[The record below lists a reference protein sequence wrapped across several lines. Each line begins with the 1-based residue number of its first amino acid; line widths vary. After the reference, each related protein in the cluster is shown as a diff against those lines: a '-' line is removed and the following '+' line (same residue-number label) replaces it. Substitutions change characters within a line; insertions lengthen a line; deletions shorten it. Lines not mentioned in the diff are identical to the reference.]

1 MAARVAADTAVA
13 EKAETEQVVTA
24 SPPATPGG
32 DQATG
37 GPDAATLPA
46 AAAETVEAG
55 APETVTEEP
64 APPSSPLEGKSDDE
78 IADFPEVKS
87 LLARRTESVK
97 QKARAESE
105 KRESAARAQWA
116 EEGQYANDFDAVL
129 REAVEQGESVLDRK
143 KIQAVVGKLV
153 QAVDETG
160 ARALVNLMWDGTSDD
175 YRIPKAALDKIEA
188 AKGLSEW
195 FAAHRDAVV
204 EARMETLR
212 PQLEEKIRGE
222 ERKRLADAAKTEGL
236 RAAEKARQEQ
246 GHPTSVDGSASPSS
260 NQKLT
265 LETANHLP
273 VAELIALRV
282 RQRATQ

>member
-1 MAARVAADTAVA
+1 MAGTGNAAAVQVEA
-13 EKAETEQVVTA
+13 EQVVTA
-24 SPPATPGG
+24 PRPEDG
-32 DQATG
+32 DNATG

-46 AAAETVEAG
+46 DATETVEAG

-64 APPSSPLEGKSDDE
+64 APPRSPLEGKSDEELD
-78 IADFPEVKS
+78 ALPEVQS

-97 QKARAESE
+97 QKSRAESE

-116 EEGQYANDFDAVL
+116 EEGEYANDFDAVL
-129 REAVEQGESVLDRK
+129 REAAEQGESVLDRK

-160 ARALVNLMWDGTSDD
+160 AKALVNLMWDGTSDD

-236 RAAEKARQEQ
+236 RTAEKARQEQ
-246 GHPTSVDGSASPSS
+246 GHPTSVDGGAAPGS

-265 LETANHLP
+265 LEMANTLP
-273 VAELIALRV
+273 VAELIALRA